1 MCGIETYLDL
11 TETPLIE
18 AYKLD
23 DNIKQA
29 LKEVVKEEIKELN
42 TNNVRKLSNAK
53 KRIRKLKRNNLCI
66 NDDNRNEF
74 KKELSRLENQ
84 NRDLKKQLKEYKNTK
99 PVPNSVRKAVFERD
113 NYTCQCCNTKKDLT
127 IDHIVPRSKGGSN
140 DETNLQ
146 TLCKSCNLAK
156 ADLYVN
162 YRNISPLMVKEAK

>member
-1 MCGIETYLDL
+1 MCFETYLDL

-84 NRDLKKQLKEYKNTK
+84 NRDLKKQLQQRNNKK
-99 PVPNSVRKAVFERD
+99 VPKLVRKAVYERD
-113 NYTCQCCNTKKDLT
+113 NYTCLCCGIQTDLS
-127 IDHIVPRSKGGSN
+127 IDHIVPRSSGGSN
-140 DETNLQ
+140 DMSNLQ
-146 TLCKSCNLAK
+146 TLCRSCNSAK
-156 ADLYVN
+156 SDKYVD
-162 YRNISPLMVKEAK
+162 YRSVESLMEAK

>member
-53 KRIRKLKRNNLCI
+53 KRITQVQMLK
-66 NDDNRNEF
+66 
-74 KKELSRLENQ
+74 
-84 NRDLKKQLKEYKNTK
+84 
-99 PVPNSVRKAVFERD
+99 
-113 NYTCQCCNTKKDLT
+113 
-127 IDHIVPRSKGGSN
+127 
-140 DETNLQ
+140 
-146 TLCKSCNLAK
+146 
-156 ADLYVN
+156 
-162 YRNISPLMVKEAK
+162 

>member
-1 MCGIETYLDL
+1 M
-11 TETPLIE
+11 
-18 AYKLD
+18 
-23 DNIKQA
+23 
-29 LKEVVKEEIKELN
+29 
-42 TNNVRKLSNAK
+42 
-53 KRIRKLKRNNLCI
+53 
-66 NDDNRNEF
+66 
-74 KKELSRLENQ
+74 
-84 NRDLKKQLKEYKNTK
+84 KEYKNTK

>member
-42 TNNVRKLSNAK
+42 IHNAKKLINAK
-53 KRIRKLKRNNLCI
+53 KRIKKLKKNNLCI
-66 NDDNRNEF
+66 NDDNMNEF

-99 PVPNSVRKAVFERD
+99 SVPNSVRKAVFERD

-156 ADLYVN
+156 ADSYVN
-162 YRNISPLMVKEAK
+162 YRNICPLMSKEGK